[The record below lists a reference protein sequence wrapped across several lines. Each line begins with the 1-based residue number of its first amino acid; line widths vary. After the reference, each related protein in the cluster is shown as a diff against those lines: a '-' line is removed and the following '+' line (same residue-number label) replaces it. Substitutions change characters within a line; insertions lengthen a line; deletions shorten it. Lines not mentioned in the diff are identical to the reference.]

1 LRIPDQAFVTEGTK
15 GTKLTKTNEEEGKIL
30 GNEETKVE
38 RQLRRP
44 AVR

>member
-38 RQLRRP
+38 RPLRRP